1 MADLQVTDLTF
12 SYKDSAE
19 LIFDHVSFRID
30 TDWKLGFIG
39 RNGRGKTTFLKLLMK
54 EQEYGGTIS
63 LNTPVDYFP
72 FKVLLPQLDTIDCL
86 YCLEPE
92 LELWRM
98 KKEMRALDVKEEVL
112 YRPFESLSRGEQT
125 KILLAL
131 LFLRDNHFLLIDEPT
146 NHLDGPSR
154 KLVGQ
159 YLKSKKGFILV
170 SHDRV
175 FLDECVDHILSIN
188 RSGIQV
194 QKGNYSSWE
203 ENRRRR
209 DSYEQSENERL
220 QKDIRRLKKASSQA
234 RKWAD
239 AAESVKIGRKGVN
252 GQKDRANRDYIGEK
266 SRRMQQRRKNLE
278 QRQQKEL
285 EEKKELLKDV
295 ERAEELKLM
304 PLTHHQERLVSV
316 RDLCIRCGDRKVCGP
331 LQFEVCTGDRLA
343 INGRNG
349 SGKSSLIRMILGE
362 ELEHSG
368 QIRLASGL
376 VISYVSQDTSF
387 LKGDLSERIRERGL
401 EESLVKALLRKLDF
415 SREQFEKAVETYSE
429 GQKKKV
435 LLAFSLCCQAHLYIW
450 DEPLNYIDLYS
461 RIQLE
466 ELILKWKPTMIFV
479 EHDRRF
485 MEKTATKQ
493 LQMS

>member
-1 MADLQVTDLTF
+1 
-12 SYKDSAE
+12 
-19 LIFDHVSFRID
+19 
-30 TDWKLGFIG
+30 
-39 RNGRGKTTFLKLLMK
+39 
-54 EQEYGGTIS
+54 
-63 LNTPVDYFP
+63 
-72 FKVLLPQLDTIDCL
+72 
-86 YCLEPE
+86 
-92 LELWRM
+92 
-98 KKEMRALDVKEEVL
+98 LDVKEEVL

-170 SHDRV
+170 SHDRA

-316 RDLCIRCGDRKVCGP
+316 
-331 LQFEVCTGDRLA
+331 
-343 INGRNG
+343 
-349 SGKSSLIRMILGE
+349 
-362 ELEHSG
+362 
-368 QIRLASGL
+368 
-376 VISYVSQDTSF
+376 
-387 LKGDLSERIRERGL
+387 
-401 EESLVKALLRKLDF
+401 
-415 SREQFEKAVETYSE
+415 
-429 GQKKKV
+429 
-435 LLAFSLCCQAHLYIW
+435 
-450 DEPLNYIDLYS
+450 
-461 RIQLE
+461 
-466 ELILKWKPTMIFV
+466 
-479 EHDRRF
+479 
-485 MEKTATKQ
+485 
-493 LQMS
+493 